1 MVCASVRTRGTKI
14 GSLKTKVKPA
24 RKPLRG
30 EPRREKGEQMPYNEA
45 YTLIDISHT
54 LFTLNRDNALLNA
67 AALLVA
73 SGNYTAEA
81 AVEATFVL
89 KELLAARNKKGK
101 ENNEAV

>member
-1 MVCASVRTRGTKI
+1 
-14 GSLKTKVKPA
+14 
-24 RKPLRG
+24 
-30 EPRREKGEQMPYNEA
+30 MPYNEA
-45 YTLIDISHT
+45 YTLIA
-54 LFTLNRDNALLNA
+54 LNRDNALLNA

-89 KELLAARNKKGK
+89 KELLAARYKKGK

>member
-1 MVCASVRTRGTKI
+1 
-14 GSLKTKVKPA
+14 
-24 RKPLRG
+24 
-30 EPRREKGEQMPYNEA
+30 MPYNEA

-73 SGNYTAEA
+73 SGNYTA
-81 AVEATFVL
+81 VEATFVL

>member
-1 MVCASVRTRGTKI
+1 MS
-14 GSLKTKVKPA
+14 
-24 RKPLRG
+24 
-30 EPRREKGEQMPYNEA
+30 YNDEA
-45 YTLIDISHT
+45 YTLTGST
-54 LFTLNRDNALLNA
+54 LLPSPLFTLNRDNALLNA

-101 ENNEAV
+101 EKNEAV

>member
-14 GSLKTKVKPA
+14 GSLKTKVKPE

-30 EPRREKGEQMPYNEA
+30 KGEHNGWTAMDCSKPA
-45 YTLIDISHT
+45 RCFALTK
-54 LFTLNRDNALLNA
+54 ALLNA

-89 KELLAARNKKGK
+89 QELLAARNKKGK

>member
-1 MVCASVRTRGTKI
+1 MDGQQWIAQNPPDVSLLTK
-14 GSLKTKVKPA
+14 
-24 RKPLRG
+24 
-30 EPRREKGEQMPYNEA
+30 
-45 YTLIDISHT
+45 D
-54 LFTLNRDNALLNA
+54 LLNA

-89 KELLAARNKKGK
+89 KELLAARYKKGK